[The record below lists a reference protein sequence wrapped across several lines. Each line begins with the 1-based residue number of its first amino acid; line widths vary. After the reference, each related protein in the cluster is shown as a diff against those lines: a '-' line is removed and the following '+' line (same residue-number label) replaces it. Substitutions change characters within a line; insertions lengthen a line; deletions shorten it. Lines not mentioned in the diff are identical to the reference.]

1 MAKIRVKQIKS
12 KIGSTKRQ
20 KLTLEALG
28 LHRINHT
35 VEHDVNPQIMGM
47 INAVKHLVSF
57 EEIK

>member
-1 MAKIRVKQIKS
+1 MAKYRIKQTRS
-12 KIGSTKRQ
+12 NIGSSKRQ

-28 LHRINHT
+28 LRRINHV
-35 VEHDVNPQIMGM
+35 VEHDANPQVLGM

>member
-1 MAKIRVKQIKS
+1 MAKYRIKQTRS
-12 KIGSTKRQ
+12 KIGSSKRQ

-28 LHRINHT
+28 LRRINHV
-35 VEHDVNPQIMGM
+35 VEQDANPQVLGM

>member
-1 MAKIRVKQIKS
+1 MAKYRIKQTRS

-28 LHRINHT
+28 LRRINHV
-35 VEHDVNPQIMGM
+35 VEHDANPQVLGM